1 MHFYIGKILFLQ
13 KVGVTKK
20 HNTKNNHAK
29 DNLRGDWRKLLQEI
43 MSGNVEAVDRGV
55 DGEEASRGGERQRPK
70 LEVVVPAQAQ
80 EGRSRRP
87 EAAQAQGGGGP
98 SLRTRQPKVVP
109 AAQGG
114 SLRWWHWP
122 ELKKS
127 GRRGGQTRD
136 AMPGRKP
143 GSYRHWR

>member
-1 MHFYIGKILFLQ
+1 MHFYVGKILFLQ

-29 DNLRGDWRKLLQEI
+29 DNLRGDWSLRGDWRKLLQEI

-80 EGRSRRP
+80 EGRSRWP

-98 SLRTRQPKVVP
+98 SLRMRQPKVVP

-114 SLRWWHWP
+114 NLRWWHWP

-127 GRRGGQTRD
+127 G
-136 AMPGRKP
+136 
-143 GSYRHWR
+143 